1 MPNTEQ
7 SEPLRSK
14 GTQVKEEEVEKLV
27 VLREEAEP
35 ETQLKKK
42 VNGAVSTESGTNSK
56 PSEPAAAAAATTTAK
71 ESEDTVAVPKI
82 SKSSASASAS
92 ASASGP
98 ATGGQQCSN
107 CGTVKTP
114 LWRRSPNGTIICN
127 ACGLYLRSNSTYRP
141 ANLKRPPNTISIK
154 EDKGSC
160 AGNGKCNGTGGSAT
174 CQGCPAFNNRVVIRK
189 DATESKTSP
198 KASGPSE
205 DDDDSSLAI
214 ACYNCGTT
222 ITPLWR
228 RDDTGNNICNACGL
242 YFRLHGSH
250 RPIRM
255 KRSTIKRRK
264 RNMQFS
270 QVKRELSVESDEKSQ
285 SNSSAGATPSPA
297 SQVIESSVFPPF
309 TGGRLPNGPGPLPG
323 PPPPGFSYPPPAM
336 YPSYS
341 PHPYLG
347 QRQPQQQQY
356 GLYPHHPPHPSAVP
370 QQLPPQQQQHSLQ
383 NPQQQQMRLH
393 PIQYSHG
400 APPPPL
406 PQIHSPTPYF
416 QPPQTPS
423 IKLPQINISRSNSKL
438 PLPPPKVNSPAPPPM
453 PVDFTS
459 SYKPLAVPS
468 VVTYSSP
475 SPNSDSEKS
484 YQQMS
489 IDRLLNGGKG
499 K

>member
-1 MPNTEQ
+1 MANTEQ
-7 SEPLRSK
+7 EEPPRSK
-14 GTQVKEEEVEKLV
+14 GTQVKEEETDKAV
-27 VLREEAEP
+27 VITDESEP
-35 ETQLKKK
+35 ETQLKNK
-42 VNGAVSTESGTNSK
+42 VNGTASTEPETNPK
-56 PSEPAAAAAATTTAK
+56 PREAADAAVAK
-71 ESEDTVAVPKI
+71 ESEGTAAVTKEP
-82 SKSSASASAS
+82 KSSASSSTSATS
-92 ASASGP
+92 
-98 ATGGQQCSN
+98 TGGQQCSN

-154 EDKGSC
+154 EEKGSC

-189 DATESKTSP
+189 DADSKTSP
-198 KASGPSE
+198 KASGAAA
-205 DDDDSSLAI
+205 DDEESSLAI

-264 RNMQFS
+264 RNMQFL
-270 QVKRELSVESDEKSQ
+270 QVKRELSAESDEKSQ

-297 SQVIESSVFPPF
+297 AHGTESSVFPPF
-309 TGGRLPNGPGPLPG
+309 TGGRIPNGPGPLPG

-341 PHPYLG
+341 HHPYLG
-347 QRQPQQQQY
+347 QQQPHSQQQY
-356 GLYPHHPPHPSAVP
+356 GLYSHQPSHPPVTPH
-370 QQLPPQQQQHSLQ
+370 QHPPQQQQVLLQ
-383 NPQQQQMRLH
+383 
-393 PIQYSHG
+393 PIQYLHG
-400 APPPPL
+400 VPPPPL
-406 PQIHSPTPYF
+406 PQMHSSTPHF
-416 QPPQTPS
+416 QAPQTPS
-423 IKLPQINISRSNSKL
+423 IKLPQININVSRSNSKL
-438 PLPPPKVNSPAPPPM
+438 PLPPPKINSPAPM

-459 SYKPLAVPS
+459 SYKLLAVS
-468 VVTYSSP
+468 SATAYLSP
-475 SPNSDSEKS
+475 SPNLDSEKS